1 MSRKPA
7 SKKSFRLQLG
17 KFEGVPSKTPLWVN
31 WKERREFRDVEFGG
45 VKFKALYNGYSIM
58 VGGEDAGFDNYG
70 YLKGSPRSYTG
81 TPSAL
86 GSDGNSCAYLKI
98 CPRGASKVE
107 LAGFAWWLENMYLP
121 RGTVAYLTKNDGNV
135 EAIKRVLNR
144 RGFRQV
150 CVNKSLHTGNY
161 PVYLLVHTGDK
172 KVLEDN
178 NNKGATE
185 NADVLG
191 NSNAGVPEPGVAGDL
206 VRRNDEIAPVPVASA
221 LVEDSADIEQ
231 RVAAFG
237 HDILVGRAGEDAADG
252 YGNAA

>member
-1 MSRKPA
+1 
-7 SKKSFRLQLG
+7 LG

-31 WKERREFRDVEFGG
+31 WKERKEFRDVEFGG

-70 YLKGSPRSYTG
+70 YLKGSPKSYTG

-98 CPRGASKVE
+98 NPRGATKEE

-121 RGTVAYLTKNDGNV
+121 RGTVAYLTKKDGNV

-150 CVNKSLHTGNY
+150 CWYTPGTNRCSKIRIIRGRLRMLTYWEIQMQVCLNLE
-161 PVYLLVHTGDK
+161 LLGMSYEVTTRLPLFRLRQDLLK
-172 KVLEDN
+172 LE
-178 NNKGATE
+178 K
-185 NADVLG
+185 
-191 NSNAGVPEPGVAGDL
+191 NSNNSSLISDTIFL
-206 VRRNDEIAPVPVASA
+206 LDE
-221 LVEDSADIEQ
+221 LTRLRMMGFET
-231 RVAAFG
+231 R
-237 HDILVGRAGEDAADG
+237 HKDG
-252 YGNAA
+252 KYY